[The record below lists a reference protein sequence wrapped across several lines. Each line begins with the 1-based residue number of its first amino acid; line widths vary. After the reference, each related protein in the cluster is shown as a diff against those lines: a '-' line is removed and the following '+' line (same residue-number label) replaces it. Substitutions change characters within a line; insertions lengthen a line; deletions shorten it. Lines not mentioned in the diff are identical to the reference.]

1 MQGLQLTYDTLG
13 ETRNE
18 AAVDVLLAA
27 LDDADADHRANALTM
42 LLLRKEPRA
51 PEQVLENWSKLSPDD
66 LGPLRSNKDWMSA
79 TVEQALGK
87 TEPEALTAIEAA
99 EVLGLTSTLKPLIL
113 MAESS
118 ASREVKRRS
127 SEAVIKLVRPLGE
140 AARDD
145 RNQPTVRSP
154 VQAALADSVRR
165 FKMHR
170 NEHLVDA
177 FLLVSTWSDS
187 KLLQLI
193 NAGGRDTKLL
203 CDRFTHSEES
213 GILDL
218 LAGSVR
224 RKSIPRELAQIVQSR
239 PDEQLRVA
247 LLHQIGCEPNA
258 TIQRSLSNIG
268 IPYSCR
274 GGAKLL
280 DVVAP
285 DCIAPLIALYLA
297 AKKDTL
303 ETLHLITAAI
313 AFGGPEVEAAAVTG
327 FSHCEVTDLGFWMR
341 AAVDVADAHEE
352 ETASDENARLLT
364 QLIRLLDHS
373 NPSLSRSVRHVLA
386 PLHAEQMLQK
396 FQSLRLRSRRRLG
409 KVVMMIDP
417 DAVQLVQDRLNHQVL
432 NHRLEAIAAADALDI
447 VDELSD
453 SFAHIVHG
461 DHQTARVQAAEAM
474 AGARGAVTLQ
484 LLQEMAN
491 LPECS
496 VRDAAVQAIEGRQGI
511 PIR

>member
-1 MQGLQLTYDTLG
+1 MQGLQLTYETLG

-27 LDDADADHRANALTM
+27 LDDADADNRASALTS

-66 LGPLRSNKDWMSA
+66 LSLLRSNKDWMSA
-79 TVEQALGK
+79 SVEQALGK

-99 EVLGLTSTLKPLIL
+99 EVLGLTSTIKPLIL

-127 SEAVIKLVRPLGE
+127 GEAVIQLVRPLGE

-170 NEHLVDA
+170 NEQLVDA

-239 PDEQLRVA
+239 PDEQLRDA
-247 LLHQIGCEPNA
+247 LLQQI
-258 TIQRSLSNIG
+258 I
-268 IPYSCR
+268 
-274 GGAKLL
+274 
-280 DVVAP
+280 
-285 DCIAPLIALYLA
+285 
-297 AKKDTL
+297 
-303 ETLHLITAAI
+303 
-313 AFGGPEVEAAAVTG
+313 
-327 FSHCEVTDLGFWMR
+327 
-341 AAVDVADAHEE
+341 
-352 ETASDENARLLT
+352 
-364 QLIRLLDHS
+364 
-373 NPSLSRSVRHVLA
+373 
-386 PLHAEQMLQK
+386 
-396 FQSLRLRSRRRLG
+396 
-409 KVVMMIDP
+409 
-417 DAVQLVQDRLNHQVL
+417 
-432 NHRLEAIAAADALDI
+432 
-447 VDELSD
+447 
-453 SFAHIVHG
+453 
-461 DHQTARVQAAEAM
+461 
-474 AGARGAVTLQ
+474 
-484 LLQEMAN
+484 
-491 LPECS
+491 
-496 VRDAAVQAIEGRQGI
+496 
-511 PIR
+511 